1 MHGGKG
7 KKKLEKDFFKIL
19 LEIYSPLKP
28 LNTERKLCLVSF
40 TVGTQCNSVKFTLLG
55 RGILNSCS
63 SMYTMCSYRYTLQC
77 VHTPTKTS
85 YSKQLSFV
93 LLNI

>member
-1 MHGGKG
+1 MEMHGGKG
-7 KKKLEKDFFKIL
+7 KKKLEKDFFPNFAGNL
-19 LEIYSPLKP
+19 QSLKASHM
-28 LNTERKLCLVSF
+28 EQKLHLVSF
-40 TVGTQCNSVKFTLLG
+40 TVGTQCNLVKFTLLG

-63 SMYTMCSYRYTLQC
+63 SMYCNRYTLQC

>member
-40 TVGTQCNSVKFTLLG
+40 TVGTQCNLVKFTLLG

-63 SMYTMCSYRYTLQC
+63 SMYCNRYTLQC